1 MGICPRDIA
10 EPGSN
15 QFDVYARKNK
25 RPPVVH
31 GGSDQLAMILG
42 SDMNATLAD
51 AFQDATAKRHKF
63 LTVEHLLL
71 ALLTDGS
78 ARDVLLGVGADL
90 DSLRSSLDVHIEET
104 TPSISEEVQDGQPQ
118 PSLGFQR
125 ALRRAV
131 FHVQS
136 HGRKEVTGADVL
148 VAIFGEPETT
158 AVHLLKQQNI
168 DLKQQ
173 NIERIDIVKPIE
185 GTGDTLATTE
195 QAEREQQ
202 APPEQA
208 QPRRLGEMLVERNA
222 VQQADID
229 RALQIQRTV
238 GGRLGSLLVRTG
250 AISEDALLRALAEQI
265 GALYLADAED
275 LPDTMDMYRFMSES
289 SIKMEW
295 FLDNAVLM
303 WRQGED
309 VYCLARDIPDHR
321 VTETLEY
328 FYQATDQAPD
338 QTPEQTTDQAAD
350 PTADPTA
357 PAIRFCLTANHHLD
371 RALDNVRKERAMESL
386 FAGEA
391 QQLRDLAEQAPVIE
405 LVNNLLSQ
413 AVDLGASDIHV
424 EPAEETFSVRMRL
437 DGVLHTRLTQSKDR
451 FAAVASR
458 IKLISGL
465 DIAERRLPQDGRITE
480 RISGREMDIRVS
492 TVPCAFGESLVL
504 RLLAKERDDLVFD
517 NLGMEPDHLGLFRG
531 WLGTTNGIVL
541 VTGPTGSGK
550 STTLAAALEEI
561 DDGVKKIITV
571 EDPVEYQMPNIT
583 QMQVHSEIGFTFAR
597 ALRAI
602 LRQDPD
608 VIMIGEIRDLETAEI
623 AIRSALTGH
632 VVLSTVHTN
641 DAISSFTRLVDMGV
655 EPFLVAAPVRGVQAQ
670 RLVRR
675 ACPNCSVAV
684 PRPAL
689 ADGYLEALP
698 AEMLGNHW
706 VAVEGC
712 DHCRHTGY
720 RGRTGIY
727 ELVPMS
733 EELQDMIV
741 SGAHLNDLKRLA
753 REQGYRTLVE
763 DGLIKASR
771 GETTVEELMRA
782 MVIDGEAG

>member
-1 MGICPRDIA
+1 M
-10 EPGSN
+10 EPAQG
-15 QFDVYARKNK
+15 QGR
-25 RPPVVH
+25 
-31 GGSDQLAMILG
+31 
-42 SDMNATLAD
+42 
-51 AFQDATAKRHKF
+51 
-63 LTVEHLLL
+63 
-71 ALLTDGS
+71 
-78 ARDVLLGVGADL
+78 
-90 DSLRSSLDVHIEET
+90 
-104 TPSISEEVQDGQPQ
+104 GQP
-118 PSLGFQR
+118 
-125 ALRRAV
+125 
-131 FHVQS
+131 
-136 HGRKEVTGADVL
+136 K
-148 VAIFGEPETT
+148 
-158 AVHLLKQQNI
+158 
-168 DLKQQ
+168 
-173 NIERIDIVKPIE
+173 
-185 GTGDTLATTE
+185 
-195 QAEREQQ
+195 
-202 APPEQA
+202 
-208 QPRRLGEMLVERNA
+208 RLGEMLVERNA

-265 GALYLADAED
+265 GALYLADADD
-275 LPDTMDMYRFMSES
+275 LPDTLDMYRFMSES
-289 SIKMEW
+289 SIKLEW

-303 WRQGED
+303 WQQGGD
-309 VYCLARDIPDHR
+309 VYCLARDIPDSS

-328 FYQATDQAPD
+328 FYQPSDDDQPSADDQPSDDNRPSDDNQPVDGTSDQPSAQPPD
-338 QTPEQTTDQAAD
+338 QPAA
-350 PTADPTA
+350 PP
-357 PAIRFCLTANHHLD
+357 IRFCLTANHHLD
-371 RALDNVRKERAMESL
+371 RALDAVRKERAMENL
-386 FAGEA
+386 FAGDEA
-391 QQLRDLAEQAPVIE
+391 QHLRDLAEQAPVIE

-424 EPAEETFSVRMRL
+424 EPTEDSFAVRMRL

-492 TVPCAFGESLVL
+492 TVPCAFGESIVL

-517 NLGMEPDHLGLFRG
+517 NLGMERDHLEMFRS
-531 WLGTTNGIVL
+531 WLISTNGIVL

-641 DAISSFTRLVDMGV
+641 DAISSFTRLIDMGV

-675 ACPNCSVAV
+675 ACPNCSVSI
-684 PRPAL
+684 PRPPL
-689 ADGYLEALP
+689 TEGYLDALP
-698 AEMLGNHW
+698 ADKLGDRW

-712 DHCRHTGY
+712 DHCRYTGY

-727 ELVPMS
+727 ELVPMTES
-733 EELQDMIV
+733 LQDLIV
-741 SGAHLNDLKRLA
+741 GGAHVNELKQVA
-753 REQGYRTLVE
+753 REAGCRTLVE

-782 MVIDGEAG
+782 MVIDAEAS

>member
-1 MGICPRDIA
+1 M
-10 EPGSN
+10 
-15 QFDVYARKNK
+15 
-25 RPPVVH
+25 
-31 GGSDQLAMILG
+31 
-42 SDMNATLAD
+42 
-51 AFQDATAKRHKF
+51 
-63 LTVEHLLL
+63 
-71 ALLTDGS
+71 
-78 ARDVLLGVGADL
+78 
-90 DSLRSSLDVHIEET
+90 
-104 TPSISEEVQDGQPQ
+104 
-118 PSLGFQR
+118 
-125 ALRRAV
+125 
-131 FHVQS
+131 
-136 HGRKEVTGADVL
+136 
-148 VAIFGEPETT
+148 
-158 AVHLLKQQNI
+158 
-168 DLKQQ
+168 
-173 NIERIDIVKPIE
+173 
-185 GTGDTLATTE
+185 ATTE
-195 QAEREQQ
+195 QEQRELQVQ
-202 APPEQA
+202 LDQD
-208 QPRRLGEMLVERNA
+208 QPKRLGEMLVERNA
-222 VQQADID
+222 VQRADID

-250 AISEDALLRALAEQI
+250 AISEDMLLRTLAEQI

-275 LPDTMDMYRFMSES
+275 LPDTLDMYRFMSAS
-289 SIKMEW
+289 PIQLTW

-303 WRQGED
+303 WQQDEEI
-309 VYCLARDIPDHR
+309 YCLARDIPDHT
-321 VTETLEY
+321 VSETLEY
-328 FYQATDQAPD
+328 FYQ
-338 QTPEQTTDQAAD
+338 
-350 PTADPTA
+350 TADAA
-357 PAIRFCLTANHHLD
+357 PPIRFCLTANHHLD
-371 RALDNVRKERAMESL
+371 RALDNVRNHRAMEEL
-386 FAGEA
+386 FSGEA

-424 EPAEETFSVRMRL
+424 EPAEETFSVRMRV
-437 DGVLHTRLTQSKDR
+437 DGVLHSRLTQSKDR

-504 RLLAKERDDLVFD
+504 RLLAKERDDLVFR
-517 NLGMEPDHLGLFRG
+517 NLGMEPDHLRLFRG

-571 EDPVEYQMPNIT
+571 EDPVEYQMPTIT

-641 DAISSFTRLVDMGV
+641 DAISSFTRLIDMGV

-675 ACPNCSVAV
+675 VCPNCAVSV

-689 ADGYLEALP
+689 ADGYLDAVP
-698 AEMLGNHW
+698 AQMLGNHW
-706 VAVEGC
+706 VEVEGC
-712 DHCRHTGY
+712 DHCRQTGY

-727 ELVPMS
+727 ELVPMTD
-733 EELQDMIV
+733 ELQELIV
-741 SGAHLNDLKRLA
+741 SGAHLNDLKRVA
-753 REQGYRTLVE
+753 REHGCRTLVE

-782 MVIDGEAG
+782 MVIDAEAG

>member
-1 MGICPRDIA
+1 M
-10 EPGSN
+10 
-15 QFDVYARKNK
+15 Q
-25 RPPVVH
+25 
-31 GGSDQLAMILG
+31 
-42 SDMNATLAD
+42 
-51 AFQDATAKRHKF
+51 
-63 LTVEHLLL
+63 
-71 ALLTDGS
+71 
-78 ARDVLLGVGADL
+78 
-90 DSLRSSLDVHIEET
+90 
-104 TPSISEEVQDGQPQ
+104 
-118 PSLGFQR
+118 
-125 ALRRAV
+125 
-131 FHVQS
+131 
-136 HGRKEVTGADVL
+136 
-148 VAIFGEPETT
+148 
-158 AVHLLKQQNI
+158 
-168 DLKQQ
+168 
-173 NIERIDIVKPIE
+173 
-185 GTGDTLATTE
+185 
-195 QAEREQQ
+195 
-202 APPEQA
+202 PEQG
-208 QPRRLGEMLVERNA
+208 QGRRLGEMLVERNA
-222 VQQADID
+222 AQQADID

-238 GGRLGSLLVRTG
+238 GGRLGTLLVRTG
-250 AISEDALLRALAEQI
+250 TISEDMLLRTLAEQI
-265 GALYLADAED
+265 GALYLAEAED
-275 LPDTMDMYRFMSES
+275 LPDTLDMYRFMSAS
-289 SIKMEW
+289 PIKLTW

-303 WRQGED
+303 WQQNEN
-309 VYCLARDIPDHR
+309 VYCLARDIPDHT
-321 VTETLEY
+321 VAQTLEY
-328 FYQATDQAPD
+328 FYQTANASAGAAPR
-338 QTPEQTTDQAAD
+338 
-350 PTADPTA
+350 
-357 PAIRFCLTANHHLD
+357 IRFCLTANHHLD
-371 RALDNVRKERAMESL
+371 RALDSVRKERAMEEL
-386 FAGEA
+386 FSGDEA

-424 EPAEETFSVRMRL
+424 EPAEETFSVRMRV

-458 IKLISGL
+458 IKLIASL

-504 RLLAKERDDLVFD
+504 RLLAKEHDDLVFD
-517 NLGMEPDHLGLFRG
+517 NLGMEPDHLKLFRG
-531 WLGTTNGIVL
+531 WLGTANGIVL

-561 DDGVKKIITV
+561 DDGVQKIITV

-623 AIRSALTGH
+623 AIRAALTGH

-641 DAISSFTRLVDMGV
+641 DAISSFTRLIDMGV

-675 ACPNCSVAV
+675 ACPNCSVPV

-689 ADGYLEALP
+689 VEGYLDALP
-698 AEMLGNHW
+698 AHMLGNHW

-712 DHCRHTGY
+712 EHCRHTGY

-733 EELQDMIV
+733 DGLQDMIV
-741 SGAHLNDLKRLA
+741 SGAHLNELRRLA
-753 REQGYRTLVE
+753 REQGCRTLVE

-782 MVIDGEAG
+782 MVIDAEAG

>member
-1 MGICPRDIA
+1 MQP
-10 EPGSN
+10 EPG
-15 QFDVYARKNK
+15 
-25 RPPVVH
+25 
-31 GGSDQLAMILG
+31 
-42 SDMNATLAD
+42 
-51 AFQDATAKRHKF
+51 
-63 LTVEHLLL
+63 
-71 ALLTDGS
+71 
-78 ARDVLLGVGADL
+78 
-90 DSLRSSLDVHIEET
+90 
-104 TPSISEEVQDGQPQ
+104 QP
-118 PSLGFQR
+118 
-125 ALRRAV
+125 
-131 FHVQS
+131 
-136 HGRKEVTGADVL
+136 K
-148 VAIFGEPETT
+148 
-158 AVHLLKQQNI
+158 
-168 DLKQQ
+168 
-173 NIERIDIVKPIE
+173 
-185 GTGDTLATTE
+185 
-195 QAEREQQ
+195 
-202 APPEQA
+202 
-208 QPRRLGEMLVERNA
+208 RLGEMLVERNA
-222 VQQADID
+222 VQRADID

-250 AISEDALLRALAEQI
+250 AVSEDMLLRTLAEQI
-265 GALYLADAED
+265 GALYLADTED
-275 LPDTMDMYRFMSES
+275 LPDPLDMYRFMSAS
-289 SIKMEW
+289 PIQLTW

-303 WRQGED
+303 WQQDEEI
-309 VYCLARDIPDHR
+309 YCLARDIPDHT
-321 VTETLEY
+321 VSETLEY
-328 FYQATDQAPD
+328 FYQ
-338 QTPEQTTDQAAD
+338 
-350 PTADPTA
+350 TADAA
-357 PAIRFCLTANHHLD
+357 PPIRFCLTANHHLD
-371 RALDNVRKERAMESL
+371 RALDNVRNHRAMEEL
-386 FAGEA
+386 FSGEA

-424 EPAEETFSVRMRL
+424 EPAEETFSVRMRV
-437 DGVLHTRLTQSKDR
+437 DGVLHSRLTQSKDR

-504 RLLAKERDDLVFD
+504 RLLAKERDDLVFR
-517 NLGMEPDHLGLFRG
+517 NLGMEPDHLKLFRG

-571 EDPVEYQMPNIT
+571 EDPVEYQMPTIT

-641 DAISSFTRLVDMGV
+641 DAISSFTRLIDMGV

-675 ACPNCSVAV
+675 VCPNCSVSV

-689 ADGYLEALP
+689 ADGYLDAVP
-698 AEMLGNHW
+698 AQMLGNHW
-706 VAVEGC
+706 VEVEGC
-712 DHCRHTGY
+712 DHCRQTGY

-727 ELVPMS
+727 ELVPMTD
-733 EELQDMIV
+733 ELQELIV
-741 SGAHLNDLKRLA
+741 SGAHLNDLKRVA
-753 REQGYRTLVE
+753 REHGCRTLVE

-782 MVIDGEAG
+782 MVIDAEAG